1 MNASS
6 QQIQLGLED
15 LLGDLVYARRRGDL
29 GRLALLSYFEVRR
42 WARMAGNKR
51 LAEHA
56 SELVTHA
63 PHASREEFLVGVD
76 DLIAELEKA
85 HH

>member
-1 MNASS
+1 
-6 QQIQLGLED
+6 
-15 LLGDLVYARRRGDL
+15 
-29 GRLALLSYFEVRR
+29 
-42 WARMAGNKR
+42 MAGHQR